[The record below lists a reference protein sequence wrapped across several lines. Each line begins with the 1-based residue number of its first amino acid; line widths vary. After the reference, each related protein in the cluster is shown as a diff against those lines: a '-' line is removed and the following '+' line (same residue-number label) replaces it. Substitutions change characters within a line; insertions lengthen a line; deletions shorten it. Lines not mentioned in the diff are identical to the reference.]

1 MKCPDCDNEN
11 IISEGDGIMSC
22 EACNLIFD
30 SGPQWMKYK
39 PVESAKEKAKVIEV
53 KNRSNAVLKW
63 QTEIRNNVSLGKNI
77 LLASEEINRI
87 GEMLKLENKIIESGL
102 EIFSSSSKRGI
113 VRGRSTQKVA
123 AASVF
128 TACRMNNLPITLD
141 EISNLCSLNR
151 NELSKLHRLIKRK
164 LKLKI
169 NISSSINF
177 LPKFTKKL
185 ALPKNVETE
194 AKEII
199 RFVEDSDYRQGISPI
214 ALLGASIYLAC
225 KETKVRR
232 SQLEIA
238 KTLGTSEVTLRNR
251 AKEIKSLLNSA

>member
-1 MKCPDCDNEN
+1 M
-11 IISEGDGIMSC
+11 
-22 EACNLIFD
+22 
-30 SGPQWMKYK
+30 
-39 PVESAKEKAKVIEV
+39 

-63 QTEIRNNVSLGKNI
+63 QTEVRTNISLGKNI

-151 NELSKLHRLIKRK
+151 NELSKLHLSLIH
-164 LKLKI
+164 I
-169 NISSSINF
+169 
-177 LPKFTKKL
+177 
-185 ALPKNVETE
+185 
-194 AKEII
+194 
-199 RFVEDSDYRQGISPI
+199 
-214 ALLGASIYLAC
+214 
-225 KETKVRR
+225 
-232 SQLEIA
+232 
-238 KTLGTSEVTLRNR
+238 
-251 AKEIKSLLNSA
+251 